1 MKVAKNE
8 KELASA
14 LGSEKAKNPNV
25 IIGFVPTM
33 GALHAGHISL
43 IKQAQQACDF
53 VVCSIFVNPSQ
64 FNNAND
70 LKVYPRTVEADQK
83 LLEEADCDLLFLP
96 SFEVIY
102 PNGIPSYSIDL
113 QGLDQG
119 MEGAF
124 RPGHF
129 NGVCMVVERFFELVS
144 PNKAFFGLKDFQQLA
159 IIRKMTKIRNL
170 PIEIIASPIAR
181 AKNGL
186 ALSSRNAL
194 LTEEQRT
201 DAGLISKA
209 LKAGIQKSKEIK
221 EASAVKKYITTFF
234 EGQTEMVVEYV
245 EIVENENL
253 TPVAEIN
260 DNCTVCIVVFYGN
273 VRLIDNMQF
282 SESSN

>member
-14 LGSEKAKNPNV
+14 LGLVKAKNPKI

-33 GALHAGHISL
+33 GALHSGHISL
-43 IKQAQQACDF
+43 IKQAQKVCDF

-83 LLEEADCDLLFLP
+83 LLEEANCDLLFLP

-201 DAGLISKA
+201 EARLISKA

-221 EASAVKKYITTFF
+221 EASVIKKYITTFF

>member
-14 LGSEKAKNPNV
+14 LGSAKAKNPNV

-33 GALHAGHISL
+33 GALHSGHISL
-43 IKQAQQACDF
+43 IKQAQNVCDF

-102 PNGIPSYSIDL
+102 PNGIPAYSIDL

-129 NGVCMVVERFFELVS
+129 NGVCMVVERFFELIS

-221 EASAVKKYITTFF
+221 EANAVKKYITTFF

>member
-1 MKVAKNE
+1 VKVAKNE

-14 LGSEKAKNPNV
+14 LGLAKAKNPKIN
-25 IIGFVPTM
+25 IGFVPTM
-33 GALHAGHISL
+33 GALHTGHISL
-43 IKQAQQACDF
+43 IKQAQKACDF

-83 LLEEADCDLLFLP
+83 LLEEANCDLLFLP
-96 SFEVIY
+96 TFEVIY

-113 QGLDQG
+113 QGLDKG

-129 NGVCMVVERFFELVS
+129 NGVCMVVERFFELIS

-186 ALSSRNAL
+186 ALSSRNSL

-201 DAGLISKA
+201 AAGLISTA

-221 EASAVKKYITTFF
+221 DANAIKNYITTFF
-234 EGQTEMVVEYV
+234 EGQTEMLVEYV

-253 TPVAEIN
+253 TTVADIN
-260 DNCTVCIVVFYGN
+260 NNCTVCIVVFYGN

-282 SESSN
+282 SETSN

>member
-1 MKVAKNE
+1 VKVAKNE

-14 LGSEKAKNPNV
+14 LGSAKAKNPNV

-33 GALHAGHISL
+33 GALHSGHISL
-43 IKQAQQACDF
+43 IKQAQNVCDF

-83 LLEEADCDLLFLP
+83 LLEEANCDLLFLP

-102 PNGIPSYSIDL
+102 PNGIPAYSIDL

-129 NGVCMVVERFFELVS
+129 NGVCMVVERFFELIS

-221 EASAVKKYITTFF
+221 EAGVIKKYITTFF

>member
-14 LGSEKAKNPNV
+14 LGSAKAKNPNV

-33 GALHAGHISL
+33 GALHSGHISL
-43 IKQAQQACDF
+43 IKQAQNVCDF

-83 LLEEADCDLLFLP
+83 LLEEANCDLLFLP

-102 PNGIPSYSIDL
+102 PNGIPAYSIDL

-129 NGVCMVVERFFELVS
+129 NGVCMVVERFFELIS

-221 EASAVKKYITTFF
+221 EAGVIKKYITTFF

>member
-43 IKQAQQACDF
+43 IKQAQKACDF

-144 PNKAFFGLKDFQQLA
+144 PNKAFFGLKIFNNWQ
-159 IIRKMTKIRNL
+159 
-170 PIEIIASPIAR
+170 
-181 AKNGL
+181 
-186 ALSSRNAL
+186 
-194 LTEEQRT
+194 
-201 DAGLISKA
+201 
-209 LKAGIQKSKEIK
+209 
-221 EASAVKKYITTFF
+221 
-234 EGQTEMVVEYV
+234 
-245 EIVENENL
+245 
-253 TPVAEIN
+253 
-260 DNCTVCIVVFYGN
+260 
-273 VRLIDNMQF
+273 
-282 SESSN
+282 

>member
-1 MKVAKNE
+1 
-8 KELASA
+8 
-14 LGSEKAKNPNV
+14 
-25 IIGFVPTM
+25 
-33 GALHAGHISL
+33 LHSGHISL
-43 IKQAQQACDF
+43 IKQAQNVCDF

-70 LKVYPRTVEADQK
+70 LKVYHRTVEADQK
-83 LLEEADCDLLFLP
+83 LLEEANCDLLFLP

-102 PNGIPSYSIDL
+102 PNGIPAYSIDL

-129 NGVCMVVERFFELVS
+129 NGVCMVVERFFELIS

-221 EASAVKKYITTFF
+221 EANAVKKYITTFF

-253 TPVAEIN
+253 TRVAEIN

>member
-14 LGSEKAKNPNV
+14 LGLAKAKNPKV

-33 GALHAGHISL
+33 GALHSGHISL
-43 IKQAQQACDF
+43 IKQAQKACDF

-70 LKVYPRTVEADQK
+70 LKVYPRTIEADQK
-83 LLEEADCDLLFLP
+83 LLEEANCDLLFLP
-96 SFEVIY
+96 TFEVIY

-129 NGVCMVVERFFELVS
+129 NGVCMVVERFFELIS

-194 LTEEQRT
+194 LTEDQRT

-209 LKAGIQKSKEIK
+209 LKAGVRKSKEIK
-221 EASAVKKYITTFF
+221 EASVIKKYITSFF
-234 EGQTEMVVEYV
+234 EGQTEMAVEYI

-253 TPVAEIN
+253 TPVVEI
-260 DNCTVCIVVFYGN
+260 DHNCTVCIVVFYGN

-282 SESSN
+282 SEPSN

>member
-14 LGSEKAKNPNV
+14 LGSAKAKNPNV

-33 GALHAGHISL
+33 GALHSGHISL
-43 IKQAQQACDF
+43 IKQAQNVCDF

-83 LLEEADCDLLFLP
+83 LLEEANCDLLFLP

-102 PNGIPSYSIDL
+102 PNGIPAYSIDL

-129 NGVCMVVERFFELVS
+129 NGVCMVVERFFELIS

-209 LKAGIQKSKEIK
+209 LKVGIQKSKEIK
-221 EASAVKKYITTFF
+221 EASVIKKYITTFF

>member
-8 KELASA
+8 KELARA
-14 LGSEKAKNPNV
+14 LGLAKAKNPKI

-33 GALHAGHISL
+33 GALHSGHISL
-43 IKQAQQACDF
+43 IKQAQKACDF

-64 FNNAND
+64 FNNARD
-70 LKVYPRTVEADQK
+70 LKVYPRTAEADQK
-83 LLEEADCDLLFLP
+83 LLEEANCDLLFLP
-96 SFEVIY
+96 TFEVVY
-102 PNGIPSYSIDL
+102 PKGIPTYSIDL
-113 QGLDQG
+113 KGLDQG

-129 NGVCMVVERFFELVS
+129 NGVCMVVERFFELIS
-144 PNKAFFGLKDFQQLA
+144 PNKSFFGLKDFQQLA

-186 ALSSRNAL
+186 ALSSRNTL

-201 DAGLISKA
+201 NAGLISKA

-221 EASAVKKYITTFF
+221 ESNVIKKHITSFF
-234 EGQTEMVVEYV
+234 EGQTEMAVEYV

-253 TPVAEIN
+253 APVAEID

-282 SESSN
+282 SESTN

>member
-14 LGSEKAKNPNV
+14 LGSAKAKNPNV

-33 GALHAGHISL
+33 GALHSGHISL
-43 IKQAQQACDF
+43 IKQAQNVCDF

-83 LLEEADCDLLFLP
+83 LLEEANCDLLFLP

-102 PNGIPSYSIDL
+102 PNGIPAYSIDL

-129 NGVCMVVERFFELVS
+129 NGVCMVVERFFELIS

-221 EASAVKKYITTFF
+221 EANAIKKYITTFF
-234 EGQTEMVVEYV
+234 EGQTEMAVEYV

>member
-14 LGSEKAKNPNV
+14 LAFAKAKNPNV

-33 GALHAGHISL
+33 GALHSGHISL
-43 IKQAQQACDF
+43 IRQAQKSCDF

-70 LKVYPRTVEADQK
+70 LKVYPRTVEADQI
-83 LLEEADCDLLFLP
+83 LLEEANCDLLFLP

-194 LTEEQRT
+194 LTKEQRT

-209 LKAGIQKSKEIK
+209 LKAGIEKSKEIK
-221 EASAVKKYITTFF
+221 EANAIKKYIITFF
-234 EGQTEMVVEYV
+234 EGQTEMAVEYV

-253 TPVAEIN
+253 TPVAKI
-260 DNCTVCIVVFYGN
+260 DRNCTVCIVVFYGN

>member
-1 MKVAKNE
+1 VKVAKNE
-8 KELASA
+8 NELASA
-14 LGSEKAKNPNV
+14 LGLAKAKNPSV

-33 GALHAGHISL
+33 GALHSGHISL
-43 IKQAQQACDF
+43 IRQAQKVCDF

-83 LLEEADCDLLFLP
+83 LLEEANCDLLFLP
-96 SFEVIY
+96 TFDVIY
-102 PNGIPSYSIDL
+102 PTGIPAYSIDL
-113 QGLDQG
+113 QGLDKG

-129 NGVCMVVERFFELVS
+129 NGVCMVVERFFELVA

-181 AKNGL
+181 AENGL

-201 DAGLISKA
+201 NAGLISKA
-209 LKAGIQKSKEIK
+209 LKAGIQKSKEINDSDK
-221 EASAVKKYITTFF
+221 IKKHIASFF
-234 EGQTEMVVEYV
+234 EGQTEMVVEYI

-253 TPVAEIN
+253 TPVAEIGE
-260 DNCTVCIVVFYGN
+260 NCTVCIVVFYGN

>member
-1 MKVAKNE
+1 VKVAKNE

-14 LGSEKAKNPNV
+14 LGSAKAKNPNV

-33 GALHAGHISL
+33 GALHSGHISL
-43 IKQAQQACDF
+43 IKQAQNVCDF

-83 LLEEADCDLLFLP
+83 LLEEANCDLLFLP

-102 PNGIPSYSIDL
+102 PNGIPAYSIDL

-129 NGVCMVVERFFELVS
+129 NGVCMVVERFFELIS

-221 EASAVKKYITTFF
+221 EANAIKKYITTFF
-234 EGQTEMVVEYV
+234 EGQTEMAVEYV